1 MYASTERV
9 WEQQHSNSNKH
20 TDLPDLAFS
29 TLFSTK
35 KNKDSLETRQIP
47 GLGQGNYR
55 INLKYH
61 LVPESKKMPKS
72 TLLRD
77 MSKKKKKTTKT
88 RNQPEGA
95 LIGQI

>member
-35 KNKDSLETRQIP
+35 KNKDSLETTNSRARAGKLQDKSEISSRARK
-47 GLGQGNYR
+47 QENAQEYFVKGN
-55 INLKYH
+55 
-61 LVPESKKMPKS
+61 V
-72 TLLRD
+72 
-77 MSKKKKKTTKT
+77 KKKKKTTKT